1 MFVLSGFADEI
12 APDLTVQL
20 DVLDQLGIRYLEL
33 RGVWGKNVLALSD
46 DEVATIKAE
55 LDRRGIGVSAIG
67 SPIGKIR
74 IDEPFAP
81 HLADLRRA
89 IDLAERFD
97 SPYIRIFSFFVPE
110 GEAAAY
116 RDEVMRRMQ
125 ALLEAA
131 QGHPVTLLHENERHI
146 YGDIPE
152 RCRDIHET
160 LASPQLRMTF
170 DPANFVM
177 CGVHP
182 FTEAYPLVEE
192 YIEYVHVK
200 DGLLSDRRVVPAGE
214 GDGEVRELLAALQQ
228 RGYNG
233 YLSLEPHLAQSG
245 AFSGFSGPEL
255 FGVAVRALR
264 GLLNEIGASESTRM
278 ERA

>member
-12 APDLTVQL
+12 APDLEVQL
-20 DVLDQLGIRYLEL
+20 DVLGQFGIRYLEL
-33 RGVWGKNVLALSD
+33 RGVWGKNVLDLTDGEVDAVKSALD
-46 DEVATIKAE
+46 AC
-55 LDRRGIGVSAIG
+55 GIGISAIG

-81 HLADLRRA
+81 HLEAFQRA
-89 IDLAERFD
+89 LDLAERFE
-97 SPYIRIFSFFVPE
+97 SPYIRLFSFFVPA
-110 GEAAAY
+110 GEAPAH
-116 RDEVMRRMQ
+116 RDEVMRRLE
-125 ALLEAA
+125 AFLEAA
-131 QGHPVTLLHENERHI
+131 RGRPVTLLHENERHI

-170 DPANFVM
+170 DPANFVL
-177 CGVHP
+177 CGVRP
-182 FTEAYPLVEE
+182 FTAAYPLVSP
-192 YIEYVHVK
+192 YIDYVHVK
-200 DGLLSDRRVVPAGE
+200 DGVLADRRVVPAGQ

-233 YLSLEPHLAQSG
+233 FLSLEPHLAQAG

-255 FGVAVRALR
+255 FGVAVDALR
-264 GLLNEIGASESTRM
+264 TLLRELGSEC
-278 ERA
+278 